1 MTVLIAQNTKD
12 KIILAA
18 DTGLFMGNSKLHFSN
33 HKMQKK
39 ILTVNDITFSS
50 CGYYAEQ
57 INFVIFCL
65 TRKPESANILGIQ
78 RFFIDFGKWLKEQ
91 SLSEKGDLRNHYFFV
106 FDKKLFHSQDGGI
119 QEILEDD
126 YATDGAGY
134 KESYMAMYLG
144 KSPKEAIDLTV
155 QMNVWTS
162 GEAQIVEI
170 NKLNWNLII

>member
-18 DTGLFMGNSKLHFSN
+18 DTGLFRFSSQIHCSN
-33 HKMQKK
+33 HKMQYK

-50 CGYYAEQ
+50 CGRYAEQ
-57 INFVIFCL
+57 INFGIFCL
-65 TRKPESANILGIQ
+65 IRKPESANILGIQ
-78 RFFIDFGKWLKEQ
+78 RFFIDFGKWLREQ
-91 SLSEKGDLRNHYFFV
+91 CLSERGDLQNNYFFV
-106 FDKKLFHSQDGGI
+106 FDKKLFHFQDAGI

-126 YATDGAGY
+126 YTTDGAGY
-134 KESYMAMYLG
+134 KEAYMAMYLS

-162 GEAQIVEI
+162 GEAQIVQI
-170 NKLNWNLII
+170 NK

>member
-18 DTGLFMGNSKLHFSN
+18 DTGLFRFSSQIHCSN
-33 HKMQKK
+33 HKMQYK

-50 CGYYAEQ
+50 CGRYAEQ
-57 INFVIFCL
+57 INFGIFCL
-65 TRKPESANILGIQ
+65 IRKPESANILGIQ
-78 RFFIDFGKWLKEQ
+78 RFFIDFGKWLREQ
-91 SLSEKGDLRNHYFFV
+91 CLSERGDLQNNYFFV
-106 FDKKLFHSQDGGI
+106 FDKKLFHFQDAGI

-134 KESYMAMYLG
+134 KEAYMAMYLG

-162 GEAQIVEI
+162 GEAQIVQI
-170 NKLNWNLII
+170 NK